1 MRICKPDYYDEF
13 NCIAADC
20 DFTCCQDWTIA
31 VDDLTLQKWKNLE
44 VPEGMQSDGSHLS
57 DFTLQE
63 MECSHLK
70 LGEDGKCLF
79 LNQEGLCR
87 IVLKHG
93 EETLSHTCHTFP
105 RERHEFA
112 DRVEYALSLGCK
124 NVLDHLWK
132 KDFFQVI
139 SAESTDETVDQG
151 ASETPE
157 LQFMIRDWFMKI
169 AANKEIPV
177 KKTLKILFYLILD
190 LYEKSEQDLLTEE
203 TFLAYRD
210 SDILRQLDTAIQDSR
225 ETLPDTF
232 YEDNELF
239 LDLAENYRKKRIYTK
254 YLEPIAQRAEHYE
267 QKYDLN
273 KLEDKIDRFSV
284 VWSQYETK
292 MRTLVCEELYAAGL
306 LPNSELYCMV
316 MKLEWL
322 AIEYAVIRQWMFLQW
337 DMTGEVTYD
346 DLKRAVSVIFRMTG
360 YSDEDIEEYLDNSF
374 ESVIWDY
381 GYMALIL

>member
-1 MRICKPDYYDEF
+1 MPDEKNSNKLRSVKDLRHAEYYD
-13 NCIAADC
+13 
-20 DFTCCQDWTIA
+20 
-31 VDDLTLQKWKNLE
+31 
-44 VPEGMQSDGSHLS
+44 MQS
-57 DFTLQE
+57 
-63 MECSHLK
+63 
-70 LGEDGKCLF
+70 
-79 LNQEGLCR
+79 
-87 IVLKHG
+87 
-93 EETLSHTCHTFP
+93 TF
-105 RERHEFA
+105 
-112 DRVEYALSLGCK
+112 D
-124 NVLDHLWK
+124 
-132 KDFFQVI
+132 
-139 SAESTDETVDQG
+139 
-151 ASETPE
+151 
-157 LQFMIRDWFMKI
+157 
-169 AANKEIPV
+169 
-177 KKTLKILFYLILD
+177 D

-306 LPNSELYCMV
+306 LPDSELYCMV

>member
-31 VDDLTLQKWKNLE
+31 VDDLTLQKWKNLD
-44 VPEGMQSDGSHLS
+44 VPEGMEPVGAHLS
-57 DFTLQE
+57 DYTLPG
-63 MECSHLK
+63 MNGNHLK
-70 LGEDGKCLF
+70 LCGDGKCSF

-93 EETLSHTCHTFP
+93 EETLSQTCHAFP
-105 RERHEFA
+105 RERHEFS

-124 NVLDHLWK
+124 NVLDYLWRN
-132 KDFFQVI
+132 DSFQMI
-139 SAESTDETVDQG
+139 TTESADETVDRW

-157 LQFMIRDWFMKI
+157 LQFMIRDWFMEI
-169 AANKEIPV
+169 ASNTEIPV
-177 KKTLKILFYLILD
+177 KKILKILFYLILD

-203 TFLAYRD
+203 TFQAYRD
-210 SDILRQLDTAIQDSR
+210 SDIFRQLDTAIQDTG
-225 ETLPDTF
+225 ETLSDTF

-239 LDLAENYRKKRIYTK
+239 LDLAENYRKKKIYIE
-254 YLEPIAQRAEHYE
+254 YLESIAKRAEHYE

-273 KLEDKIDRFSV
+273 KLEDKIDRFSS

-292 MRTLVCEELYAAGL
+292 MRTLICEELYAASL
-306 LPNSELYCMV
+306 LPYSELYCMV
-316 MKLEWL
+316 MKFEWL
-322 AIEYAVIRQWMFLQW
+322 AIEYAAIRQWMFLQW
-337 DMTGEVTYD
+337 DMAGKVTHD
-346 DLKRAVSVIFRMTG
+346 DLRSAVSVIFRMTG
-360 YSDEDIEEYLDNSF
+360 YSDDDIEEYLDNSF

-381 GYMALIL
+381 GYMDLII